1 MNKLEEFSLPRPDS
15 DMIGSEPPPAVF
27 PVFPVFPVVP
37 VVPVVPDSRLHCC
50 TYAARCQRS
59 TFHAAGADLAGLQP
73 WTAVSHGDEMI
84 MDVLFHTR

>member
-27 PVFPVFPVVP
+27 P